1 MRTADL
7 RTRLLAA
14 ALSAVAGFVDAV
26 GFLLTGGFFVSF
38 MSGNTTRLAVGIAEA
53 TRAAGVAA
61 GLIALF
67 VAGVFLGTVVGRLAG
82 ARQRPVLLAL
92 LSLALAAAA
101 LAHAL
106 GETAFAVGLMAL
118 TMGTANTVLIE
129 DGELPVGVTYMTG
142 ALVKLGKRLALIPFG
157 GDRWAWVPMLL
168 LWLGLLAGAA
178 LGALAFA
185 RLGGPALWIAAA
197 AMALLA
203 LAARRRTDR

>member
-1 MRTADL
+1 M
-7 RTRLLAA
+7 
-14 ALSAVAGFVDAV
+14 SAVAGFVDAV

-38 MSGNTTRLAVGIAEA
+38 MSGNTTRLAVGLAEA
-53 TRAAGVAA
+53 TRAAAVAA

-92 LSLALAAAA
+92 VAGGLASAA

-106 GETAFAVGLMAL
+106 GGTALAVGLMAL
-118 TMGTANTVLIE
+118 AMGATNTVLIE
-129 DGELPVGVTYMTG
+129 DGEIPVGVTYMTG

-157 GDRWAWVPMLL
+157 GDRWAWLPMLL

-185 RLGGPALWIAAA
+185 WLGGPALWIAAA

-203 LAARRRTDR
+203 LLSVPGGPKP